1 MFMIVSH
8 AQLIK
13 TIKSMDKLET
23 SLNLSLSLSNFDYV
37 SWNKIEDKLD
47 LTLLQDIDFTLKISA
62 KRKIAN

>member
-23 SLNLSLSLSNFDYV
+23 SINLSLSNFDYV
-37 SWNKIEDKLD
+37 SWNKIDDKLD